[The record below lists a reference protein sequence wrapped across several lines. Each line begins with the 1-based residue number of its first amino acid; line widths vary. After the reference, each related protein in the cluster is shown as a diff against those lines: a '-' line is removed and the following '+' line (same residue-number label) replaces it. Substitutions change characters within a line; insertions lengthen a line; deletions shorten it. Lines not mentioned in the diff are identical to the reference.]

1 MKSKKILQKVSK
13 KYFKVKK
20 GYDIIVEV
28 RSIIMKKV
36 YILLMHTNTMPS
48 KIIKFFTR
56 YQYTHVGIA
65 LEKNCE
71 NIYSFGRKKLHSF
84 WTGGFTIEKKH
95 GSFFK
100 YFHKTM
106 CQIYEIDVTKF
117 QFMRLQKILKQM
129 TVQKMRYKYDYFGL
143 ILRYFKIP
151 FYRKDRYVCSYFVAD
166 VLKQAKIISIQKP
179 SYFIVPKDFTEFPN
193 LNKIYEGQ
201 FLKYE

>member
-71 NIYSFGRKKLHSF
+71 NICS
-84 WTGGFTIEKKH
+84 
-95 GSFFK
+95 GS
-100 YFHKTM
+100 
-106 CQIYEIDVTKF
+106 
-117 QFMRLQKILKQM
+117 
-129 TVQKMRYKYDYFGL
+129 
-143 ILRYFKIP
+143 
-151 FYRKDRYVCSYFVAD
+151 
-166 VLKQAKIISIQKP
+166 
-179 SYFIVPKDFTEFPN
+179 
-193 LNKIYEGQ
+193 
-201 FLKYE
+201 